1 MLLLVRPGQHS
12 HRAHDALLLRTL
24 SRHTP
29 DQFAHS
35 LVGVADLDGCGCC
48 ACLRVF
54 DCSFC
59 VLLRA
64 ARREAKDAHAGET
77 RQQAKI
83 LEATRMAHE
92 QEMVEREM
100 IPRV

>member
-1 MLLLVRPGQHS
+1 
-12 HRAHDALLLRTL
+12 
-24 SRHTP
+24 
-29 DQFAHS
+29 
-35 LVGVADLDGCGCC
+35 
-48 ACLRVF
+48 
-54 DCSFC
+54 
-59 VLLRA
+59 LRA
-64 ARREAKDAHAGET
+64 ARREAKDAHAEET